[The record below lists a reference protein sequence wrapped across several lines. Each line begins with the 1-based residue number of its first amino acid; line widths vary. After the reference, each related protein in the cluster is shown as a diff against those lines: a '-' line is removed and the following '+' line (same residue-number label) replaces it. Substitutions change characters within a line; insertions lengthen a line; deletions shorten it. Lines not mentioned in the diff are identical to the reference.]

1 MVVLLRERKMFFV
14 LFRVKFQPK
23 WVENLECKK
32 EKFQFHFFLKIQ
44 LIKSVEWGKISGR
57 CWWEFYGFFPLI
69 NWSNWLCHRYFCLL
83 WTLISRFL
91 TFLWTPPLWLDTH
104 CLNFSCFTWP
114 QKLRLI
120 LNIILLYIFCLNPG
134 ILPNKIVRLMMKS
147 FAAVNFYWTVF
158 YWSLT

>member
-1 MVVLLRERKMFFV
+1 MFFV

-104 CLNFSCFTWP
+104 CVNFSCFDWKSYDLFP
-114 QKLRLI
+114 
-120 LNIILLYIFCLNPG
+120 ILLSIFCHNLRCFTKNSF
-134 ILPNKIVRLMMKS
+134 KIDDEK
-147 FAAVNFYWTVF
+147 FAAVNFYWAVF
-158 YWSLT
+158 YEVLHRRQNKIKIR